1 MRSCEPLL
9 NWTKT
14 GTNGALNILNALFR
28 PDAVVTPLCCF
39 PCGYSRGR
47 LLDRLYRFKAY
58 IHFSCFCWAG
68 THQIFIWQNPNLL
81 CRSLWSVPCL
91 APHGNR
97 VQGLPR
103 LWSCGELVACQKSDR
118 NVTIRLSQIHMSD
131 HHSGSPVPYEALPA
145 C

>member
-47 LLDRLYRFKAY
+47 LLDRLHRFKAY

-103 LWSCGELVACQKSDR
+103 LWSCGSWCLASMPTLDCGRVYAGFPAPDQTIGR
-118 NVTIRLSQIHMSD
+118 NK
-131 HHSGSPVPYEALPA
+131 
-145 C
+145 